1 MKKIVKDLVNK
12 EWASSAREIL
22 TGSAPDITTLFT
34 RLCTLTLEH
43 QQKLK
48 SAAARDRFEL
58 ALHKV
63 NDALKFGWA
72 HGFNGSQCRFTRPQN
87 KPPTRRVGA
96 LLPLAVAAGAA
107 IGQAQ
112 AAKINRAHRNA
123 ESKGLGLQ
131 HSHKIGGEDDSEH
144 DLIAALTKS

>member
-1 MKKIVKDLVNK
+1 MSKHVKDLVNK

-48 SAAARDRFEL
+48 SIAARERFTLGLEKL
-58 ALHKV
+58 NA
-63 NDALKFGWA
+63 AIKFGWA
-72 HGFNGSQCRFTRPQN
+72 HGFNGSQARFTRPEN

-96 LLPLAVAAGAA
+96 LLPLAVAAGET
-107 IGQAQ
+107 IGKEQ
-112 AAKINRAHRNA
+112 AARITRAHATPSPGTFSMR
-123 ESKGLGLQ
+123 
-131 HSHKIGGEDDSEH
+131 HEH
-144 DLIAALTKS
+144 TTPAP